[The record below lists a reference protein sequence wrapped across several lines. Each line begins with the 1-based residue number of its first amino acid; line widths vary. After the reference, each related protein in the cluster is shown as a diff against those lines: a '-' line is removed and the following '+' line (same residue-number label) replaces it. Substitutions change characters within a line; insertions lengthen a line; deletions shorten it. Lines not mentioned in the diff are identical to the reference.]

1 MIHWQQPTFRVVR
14 RLGRMDKGGIRQDGE
29 EEEDEISELEKTIE
43 SANLPEHALKAAKKE
58 MKVSV

>member
-1 MIHWQQPTFRVVR
+1 
-14 RLGRMDKGGIRQDGE
+14 MDKGGIRQGGE
-29 EEEDEISELEKTIE
+29 EEEDEISELEKKIE